1 MVVKAHSAPEVTIAF
16 GTVYPVPLFTLGLET
31 KVARTLASVVFSVV
45 VTFETFY
52 AEITSVE
59 EGWHASDDVIVVI
72 VMIQINLSG
81 SLGSPVNDGIGVVPR
96 THYELIVR
104 KYILKLFNLVSSA
117 LCQRHLSLSMQFF
130 SERLLYLVGFANCIP
145 LLVFVDSRFGRNYS
159 SCATKLIFIHNLDY
173 ALLFL

>member
-31 KVARTLASVVFSVV
+31 KVARTLASVIFSVV
-45 VTFETFY
+45 VALETFN

-59 EGWHASDDVIVVI
+59 EGWHASNDVIVVI

-117 LCQRHLSLSMQFF
+117 LCQRYPGLLMQFF
-130 SERLLYLVGFANCIP
+130 SERLLYPAAFTNSIP
-145 LLVFVDSRFGRNYS
+145 LLVFVDSCFGRYYS
-159 SCATKLIFIHNLDY
+159 SCAAEFIFVDDLNY
-173 ALLFL
+173 ALFFL

>member
-31 KVARTLASVVFSVV
+31 KVARTLASVIFSVV
-45 VTFETFY
+45 VAFETFY

-59 EGWHASDDVIVVI
+59 EGWHASNDVIVVI

-104 KYILKLFNLVSSA
+104 KYILKLFNLVSSV
-117 LCQRHLSLSMQFF
+117 LCQRYPGLLMQFF
-130 SERLLYLVGFANCIP
+130 SELCCILQPLGIASHFSCLSTLALAITIARAQQSSSLLTI
-145 LLVFVDSRFGRNYS
+145 
-159 SCATKLIFIHNLDY
+159 
-173 ALLFL
+173 